1 MNDEWRR
8 DTRVIHSGEGAPP
21 EARPVSTP
29 IYQTTTFLFESG
41 EAMRRHAEDGEAHY
55 IYSRDRNP
63 TVEAAEAK
71 VATLE
76 GAEAALVF
84 ASGQAATTA
93 ALMGLVSAGDEVVA
107 SGGVYGGTL
116 RLLRDVLG
124 RFDVRARFVD
134 LDDLV
139 ELGRVLTSA
148 TRVVWFETPVNPTLR
163 LVDIGRVA
171 DVCRAH
177 GVVSIVD
184 STFASPINQQPLA
197 LGVDLVMHSATKYL
211 AGHSDLTAGAVAG
224 SRALVDRI
232 AEARLLVG
240 GVLDPHAA
248 FALSRSLKTLA
259 VRMARHNA
267 NGLAVAEFLAS
278 HPRVGL
284 VRYPGLASHPD
295 HAVARRQMQ
304 GFGGM
309 VTFDVD
315 GRLETAMAIY
325 DRLRVF
331 QRAASLGGV
340 ESLCSLP
347 VLTSQVGYTDEQ
359 LARAGVTRGMLR
371 LSVGLEDPEDL
382 VADLNH
388 ALEG

>member
-1 MNDEWRR
+1 MNERWGR
-8 DTRVIHSGEGAPP
+8 DTRVIHIGEGAAA

-41 EAMRRHAEDGEAHY
+41 EAMRRHAEEGEPHY
-55 IYSRDRNP
+55 VYTRDRNP

-71 VATLE
+71 LATLE

-84 ASGQAATTA
+84 SSGQAATAA

-107 SGGVYGGTL
+107 SGGVYGGTR
-116 RLLRDVLG
+116 RLLRDVLA
-124 RFDVRARFVD
+124 RFGVNTRFVD
-134 LDDLV
+134 LD
-139 ELGRVLTSA
+139 ELAEPARVVTAA

-163 LVDIGRVA
+163 CVDIERVA
-171 DVCRAH
+171 DACRAR
-177 GVVSIVD
+177 GVISIVD
-184 STFASPINQQPLA
+184 STFASPVNQQPLA
-197 LGVDLVMHSATKYL
+197 LGVDLVMHSASKYL
-211 AGHSDLTAGAVAG
+211 AGHSDLTAGAIAG
-224 SRALVDRI
+224 SRTLVDRV
-232 AEARLLVG
+232 AEVRTLAG
-240 GVLDPHAA
+240 GVLDPQAA
-248 FALSRSLKTLA
+248 FALARSLKTLG

-267 NGLAVAEFLAS
+267 NGAAVARFLAS
-278 HPRVGL
+278 HPRVRL
-284 VRYPGLASHPD
+284 VRYPGVPAHPD
-295 HAVARRQMQ
+295 YEIACRQMQ

-315 GRLETAMAIY
+315 GTLTTALAVY

-347 VLTSQVGYTDEQ
+347 VLTSQVGASDDD

-371 LSVGLEDPEDL
+371 LSVGLEDPDDL
-382 VADLNH
+382 LADLEQ
-388 ALEG
+388 ALRA